1 VRHTATH
8 PEHVRAMTPR
18 VSTALVLAVWLALCT
33 SPAFAQ
39 SPEAISA
46 PVLHDL
52 NGMTELRALF
62 ETDRDT
68 VRIVLLLSPT

>member
-1 VRHTATH
+1 
-8 PEHVRAMTPR
+8 MTPR
-18 VSTALVLAVWLALCT
+18 VSTALVLAVWLASCV
-33 SPAFAQ
+33 SPGFAQ
-39 SPEAISA
+39 SPEAISAA

>member
-1 VRHTATH
+1 
-8 PEHVRAMTPR
+8 MIPR
-18 VSTALVLAVWLALCT
+18 VSTALMLVAWLALCA

-39 SPEAISA
+39 SPVAISA
-46 PVLHDL
+46 PLLHDL
-52 NGMTELRALF
+52 NGIAELRSLF